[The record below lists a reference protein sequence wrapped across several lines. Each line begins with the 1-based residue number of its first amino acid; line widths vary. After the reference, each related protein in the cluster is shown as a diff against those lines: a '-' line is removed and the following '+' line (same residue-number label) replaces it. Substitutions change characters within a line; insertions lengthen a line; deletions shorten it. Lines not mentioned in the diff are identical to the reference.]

1 MATIADRIR
10 DFLRSPRGQR
20 LVQQGRTQ
28 LNKPENQRR
37 LQELANRLR
46 SRRR

>member
-1 MATIADRIR
+1 MASMADRIR

-37 LQELANRLR
+37 LQQLANKLR
-46 SRRR
+46 SRGR

>member
-1 MATIADRIR
+1 MASMTDRLR

-20 LVQQGRTQ
+20 LAQQGRTQ

-37 LQELANRLR
+37 LQQLANRLR
-46 SRRR
+46 GRKR

>member
-1 MATIADRIR
+1 MATMSDRIR

-28 LNKPENQRR
+28 LNKPENQRK
-37 LQELANRLR
+37 LQQLANKLR
-46 SRRR
+46 GRGR

>member
-28 LNKPENQRR
+28 LQKPENQRR
-37 LQELANRLR
+37 LQQLANRLR
-46 SRRR
+46 SRGR